1 MRVYE
6 ILAGELHRHVNVQP
20 FLVIVS
26 YGDGSG
32 SSTHGNRYGTT
43 NYDGSGGG
51 QDIDEATTVQE
62 CRAFG
67 IYPGYYYDQRYWVGN
82 GGFEYGNGHLDGGGE
97 GSGYP
102 NKYGLMTKNCAG
114 HGTFSI
120 DNFDVVSAHCV

>member
-32 SSTHGNRYGTT
+32 SSTHGIGYGTA
-43 NYDGSGGG
+43 NHDGSGGG

-62 CRAFG
+62 TRAFG
-67 IYPGYYYDQRYWVGN
+67 IYPRCYYWVGT
-82 GGFEYGNGHLDGGGE
+82 GGFEYGKGLPNGGGG

-102 NKYGLMTKNCAG
+102 NKYGLMTKNSAG